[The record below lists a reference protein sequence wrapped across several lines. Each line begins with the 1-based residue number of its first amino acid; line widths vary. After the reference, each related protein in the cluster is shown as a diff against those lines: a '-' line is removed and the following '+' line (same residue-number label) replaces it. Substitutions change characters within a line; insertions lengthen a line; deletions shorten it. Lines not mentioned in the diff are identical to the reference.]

1 MIVQRLIKNK
11 NHTYSVNIDGTV
23 YQFNEETIVKYRLVE
38 GKELTKETLI
48 EALKKDEL
56 AGFYTKALNYV
67 VRYGKNQAEV
77 SDYLREKG
85 LMPAEISGILQELI
99 RIRALDDNRLC
110 VALTDSLV
118 RNANG
123 RIRIEAK
130 LKERRFSAEQIAQA
144 VEGIDRELY
153 MEVLSKLYDKIKDK
167 YKDEPFVKKMKI
179 QRYLFGRG
187 YTYADIDELFRS
199 KQN

>member
-1 MIVQRLIKNK
+1 MIVRRLIKNK

-23 YQFNEETIVKYRLVE
+23 YQFNEETIIKYRLVE

-56 AGFYTKALNYV
+56 AGFYTKALNYA